1 MDKESHIHLI
11 EKKINGSNEN
21 LRKASK
27 RDLMIVGNMTDSS
40 ESLDANPIPQLSEL
54 RRAPVRYRHILPL
67 TIMKRYQCIVVGAAK
82 GKLTIAITDSQNM
95 EVIESLSR
103 YTGKTI
109 FPVLIHP
116 KRMQLLL
123 QRIERREQCS
133 GNFHPKRNQA
143 QGIYCYLY
151 NIQRLQISSI
161 LMFITSQKTR
171 GS

>member
-1 MDKESHIHLI
+1 
-11 EKKINGSNEN
+11 
-21 LRKASK
+21 
-27 RDLMIVGNMTDSS
+27 MIVGNMTDSS

-54 RRAPVRYRHILPL
+54 RRAPLRYRHILPL

-109 FPVLIHP
+109 FPVLIDP
-116 KRMQLLL
+116 KRMHLLL
-123 QRIERREQCS
+123 QRIERREQS
-133 GNFHPKRNQA
+133 RGNLSSKRNQA
-143 QGIYCYLY
+143 KGTECYQYSL
-151 NIQRLQISSI
+151 QRLQISSI
-161 LMFITSQKTR
+161 LILIASQKTR

>member
-1 MDKESHIHLI
+1 
-11 EKKINGSNEN
+11 
-21 LRKASK
+21 
-27 RDLMIVGNMTDSS
+27 MIVGNMTDSS

-54 RRAPVRYRHILPL
+54 RRAPLRYRHILPL

-133 GNFHPKRNQA
+133 GNFHPKRKRHFNRA
-143 QGIYCYLY
+143 GWSFHCDSHGDIPDHGHGYVHYKFS
-151 NIQRLQISSI
+151 IRRIFSPSQRN
-161 LMFITSQKTR
+161 
-171 GS
+171 